1 MTINA
6 AAEAIDRFL
15 ASYQGRGGRRP
26 VEVRSHPSGDDVDA
40 IKTWV
45 NLGPDA
51 EGEDLGAWCAEAETA
66 LREAL
71 GDQLAGFVLELRAD
85 AVA

>member
-1 MTINA
+1 VA
-6 AAEAIDRFL
+6 
-15 ASYQGRGGRRP
+15 
-26 VEVRSHPSGDDVDA
+26 DVDA
-40 IKTWV
+40 TKTWI